1 MAWQIRPLA
10 DASARIRGAFRQYMP
25 GTDSALK
32 NNFVTVVVKVL
43 AGLSHE
49 FELRMAYLARQMF
62 VTTAT
67 GRFLQ
72 LHASD
77 VGIFRKPAAPASGKI
92 TGIGT
97 ASTTYPAGIRFV
109 SGNQTYVSTSPAS
122 AGLYG
127 IITFI
132 VKAEDSGSQTNR
144 DADGVL
150 VLSEPVLWPD
160 LSSEF
165 TVTSD
170 GIGGGADIEDDDS
183 LRVRALFRKRNPP
196 GGGKLTDYE
205 DIALGVPGVRKA
217 WAFRNPLAPG
227 FIAVYFIFDGRP
239 NYIPTA
245 ADVSAVQDAINAARL
260 IRIDDNVAVA
270 PTPFGIDVTV
280 QGLTNDTADVRE
292 LIEAGLAAMYAEKC
306 RPGIAGDTFAVSRSW
321 ISEVISQ
328 VTGEER
334 HVLALPLDDVILT
347 NGQFP
352 VPGVMTYGA

>member
-25 GTDSALK
+25 GTDSALA
-32 NNFVTVVVKVL
+32 NNFVTVLGKVL

-49 FELRMAYLARQMF
+49 FELRMAYLSRQMF
-62 VTTAT
+62 LSTAT

-72 LHASD
+72 LHAGD
-77 VGIFRKPAAPASGKI
+77 VGIFRKPAAPASGKFNGKA
-92 TGIGT
+92 TP
-97 ASTTYPAGIRFV
+97 SKTYPAGIRFI

-122 AGLYG
+122 SSLYG
-127 IITFI
+127 LISFA

-144 DADGVL
+144 NADGVL
-150 VLSEPVLWPD
+150 ILADKVLWPD
-160 LSSEF
+160 LSDEF
-165 TVTSD
+165 AVASD
-170 GIGGGADIEDDDS
+170 GIGGGADVEDDDS
-183 LRVRALFRKRNPP
+183 LRARALFRKRNPP

-205 DIALGVPGVRKA
+205 AIALGVPGVRKA

-227 FIAVYFIFDGRP
+227 FIAVFFIFDGRP

-245 ADVSAVQDAINAARL
+245 GDVSAVQAAIDAARL

-270 PTPFGIDVTV
+270 PTPLPIDVTIH
-280 QGLTNDTADVRE
+280 GLSNDTADVRAA
-292 LIEAGLAAMYAEKC
+292 IERGLAQMYAEKC
-306 RPGIAGDTFAVSRSW
+306 RPGIKGDTFAVSRSW

-328 VTGEER
+328 ATGEER
-334 HVLALPLDDVILT
+334 HILALPLDDVILT